1 MAKRMCAQLRKS
13 GVSEPKMASLF
24 DGIGGF
30 PLVYSWYGCEPV
42 WASEIEEF
50 PIAVTKVRFP
60 EETS

>member
-1 MAKRMCAQLRKS
+1 MAERMMPYLP
-13 GVSEPKMASLF
+13 ENPTMASLF

-30 PLVYSWYGCEPV
+30 PVVVSRVGCQPV

-60 EETS
+60 E